1 MIHCEDLT
9 RSSRCLQFSHYQS
22 TAGQF
27 EAVVENQD
35 AHHTMADY
43 FYNDGPGAHGVVVAL
58 ADVFYETAHDQQARR

>member
-1 MIHCEDLT
+1 M
-9 RSSRCLQFSHYQS
+9 
-22 TAGQF
+22 
-27 EAVVENQD
+27 ENQD